1 MTVARELAEFLTRT
15 TPADVPPQAVEH
27 AAMLIAST
35 LASAALGT
43 GLESSRIIRDLARE
57 RVGRPD
63 ASLWFHPG
71 PKLPAAEAAQVNAVA
86 SDAAASD
93 DSDLRNIVH
102 AGTILVATGLA
113 VAERT
118 GAAGEEVLAA
128 IVLGYEA
135 AGRIGEAITPGFRTR
150 GFHGCL
156 VAIFAGAV
164 AGGRLLGLDAMRMAQ
179 AIALS
184 ATSIG
189 GLAVAANTSVAC
201 EYHAGLA
208 ATLGI
213 HAALAAQRGY
223 QAEERVLEAHHGF
236 FEVYGGLEGAI
247 AGASVLRDLGQ
258 SWDIVTDMAIKLVPG
273 GHPHHALAE
282 AAANAARD
290 GRITPDEVESITLSR
305 PDVTALAGPLH
316 PTDLIGMAHSPAYF
330 LAAGVAD
337 HGLSWVHATHAKI
350 TDPVIH
356 RLIDKVCVGAPPTED
371 IERYRQG
378 ATVTIRTMDGRTSM
392 STVYAPKGAG
402 TLGIA
407 WSDIDAKYRA
417 LVPQAG
423 VPDHRMEASL
433 SVIHDFRQVTN
444 VSALTNLLQ
453 PQEV

>member
-15 TPADVPPQAVEH
+15 SPADLPPQAVEH

-43 GLESSRIIRDLARE
+43 GLESSTIIRDLARE